1 MADSDRFDDHKFY
14 FLNVNIPGDAFAGSS
29 RIGFAWE
36 CGNVGNEERER
47 VVYHRVS
54 RAEK

>member
-47 VVYHRVS
+47 VWYI
-54 RAEK
+54 